1 MRPVEPLPLN
11 HSWPL
16 SAVDERVPGLMAQM
30 ESMAAGDA
38 LAMQGIGLWHC
49 DLATERLTWT
59 AGVYDIFGLARDEE
73 VSRAHTVS
81 LYAPDSRAAMERLRA
96 HAIRHRRGFT
106 IDVDIDPIGSMRRA
120 MRLTAVPVIGPHG
133 VIELRGMKRRL
144 RSVSGH
150 GERQDATLLATP

>member
-30 ESMAAGDA
+30 ESMADGDA
-38 LAMQGIGLWHC
+38 LAAQGIGLWHC

-59 AGVYDIFGLARDEE
+59 AGVYDIFGIARDDE
-73 VSRAHTVS
+73 VRRAHTVS
-81 LYAPDSRAAMERLRA
+81 LYAPDSRVAMERLRA

-106 IDVDIDPIGSMRRA
+106 VDVDIDPVGAVRRT

-133 VIELRGMKRRL
+133 VIGLHGMKRHL
-144 RSVSGH
+144 RSVSGR
-150 GERQDATLLATP
+150 GERQDATLLAPV